1 LVYLWPIAI
10 VLVVYVA
17 HLARRWRLRKRISK
31 WAEHRECLTDEAFY
45 NALNLPSI
53 PKDAAVSVR
62 ATVSDAV
69 RIPKELIGP
78 NDAVS
83 ELEGIG
89 DPSHSSTADYF
100 EDMWSV
106 ASLRDNSPVLTVRDF
121 VIEFGPKM
129 K

>member
-1 LVYLWPIAI
+1 LFTSLT
-10 VLVVYVA
+10 
-17 HLARRWRLRKRISK
+17 WRENGGCGKWRVHKRISK

-62 ATVSDAV
+62 PTVSDAV

-78 NDAVS
+78 NDTVS

-89 DPSHSSTADYF
+89 DPSHQGDRRSF
-100 EDMWSV
+100 
-106 ASLRDNSPVLTVRDF
+106 L
-121 VIEFGPKM
+121 VIRFG
-129 K
+129 